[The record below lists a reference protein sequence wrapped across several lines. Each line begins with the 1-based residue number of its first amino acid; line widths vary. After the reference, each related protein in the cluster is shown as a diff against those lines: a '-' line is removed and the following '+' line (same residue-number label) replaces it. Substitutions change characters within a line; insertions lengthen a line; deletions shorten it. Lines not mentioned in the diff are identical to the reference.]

1 MIIDFYAAD
10 GTWLDCCD
18 AGQNDVQRIA
28 AILTAKYG
36 PVRRAQREDVRYVKG
51 AVGETA
57 EALSFADWL
66 ETV

>member
-18 AGQNDVQRIA
+18 ATQNDVQRLVV
-28 AILTAKYG
+28 ILTAKYG
-36 PVRRAQREDVRYVKG
+36 PVRMTRREDRLYAQG
-51 AVGETA
+51 A
-57 EALSFADWL
+57 ALSFADWL